1 MRSTYLLFLA
11 LNLLVACNKGP
22 AVVKSFYYWKTVY
35 QTSDIAPEKLK
46 GLQQLYVRVF
56 DVDRIDGAPRP
67 VSVIQFKE
75 QSTLPLVPV
84 IYITNRTLE
93 GLQPPELDTLARQIT
108 QLTKKVV
115 SDFSELQLDCDWTL
129 GTKRTY
135 FELIR
140 KVRQQLDSQVVL
152 SATIRLHQLKFAAT
166 TGIPPVDR
174 GTLMLY
180 NMSKLRDYATNN
192 SIFDAKVAQ
201 SYLSTVEHYPLPLD
215 LGLPTFKQL
224 VLFRNQQFVTTLR
237 APYYFDPNL
246 QKSHFRPADRTY
258 FRCIKDT
265 IIRDIQVEVGDE
277 LRLENVPNTSDQ
289 HYAAVIANICKLDTV
304 KIIYFD
310 IHSQ

>member
-1 MRSTYLLFLA
+1 MELRTTTYCCQ
-11 LNLLVACNKGP
+11 NLLLLAP
-22 AVVKSFYYWKTVY
+22 VY
-35 QTSDIAPEKLK
+35 QTSDCPEKLK
-46 GLQQLYVRVF
+46 NLQQCMCGVF

-93 GLQPPELDTLARQIT
+93 GLQSPELDTLARQIT

-180 NMSKLRDYATNN
+180 NMSKLRDYKTIN
-192 SIFDAKVAQ
+192 SIFDPKVVE
-201 SYLSTVEHYPLPLD
+201 SYLNTVKHYPLPLD
-215 LGLPTFKQL
+215 LGLPKFQQL
-224 VLFRNQQFVTTLR
+224 VLFRNRQYVTTLR
-237 APYYFDPNL
+237 APYFFRSLNNL
-246 QKSHFRPADRTY
+246 HFQYSHDRY

-265 IIRDIQVEVGDE
+265 LIRDIQVQIGDE
-277 LRLENVPNTSDQ
+277 LRFENVKATDECK
-289 HYAAVIANICKLDTV
+289 YASSIANICSIDTV

-310 IHSQ
+310 LHSQ